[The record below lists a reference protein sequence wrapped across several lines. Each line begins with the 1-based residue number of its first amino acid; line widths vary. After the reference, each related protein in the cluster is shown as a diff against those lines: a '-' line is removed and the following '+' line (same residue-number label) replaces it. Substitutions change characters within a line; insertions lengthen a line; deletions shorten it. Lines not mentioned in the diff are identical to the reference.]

1 MAWDKDFWT
10 FSDVSDWRRGERPMS
25 GLFAIL
31 ATSTQVVNV
40 HRGAVLPAAR
50 FVVIAVPCMALIFY
64 LLVVR
69 RHRDP

>member
-1 MAWDKDFWT
+1 
-10 FSDVSDWRRGERPMS
+10 MS